1 MLKRIWLE
9 WRGLMI
15 FLIVMVLFRSAI
27 ADWNQVPTGSM
38 KPTILE
44 GDRVIVNKMAFGL
57 RVPLTAIQL
66 LSWDKPLHG
75 DIVTFLSP
83 EDDQLLIKRVI
94 GVPGDQVAMIN
105 NQLTINGVPAAYQ
118 SLDDVNFDFGELSTI
133 DRYRHRFF
141 LETTPFSQRAIM
153 LEPGPSPAINSF
165 GPIQVPEEQYLVL
178 GDNRDNSKDSRFIGF
193 VAANRITGRAH
204 TVAFSVD
211 YEDYYLPRSNRF
223 LKSLTINP

>member
-1 MLKRIWLE
+1 MLRRLWIE
-9 WRGLMI
+9 WRGLII
-15 FLIVMVLFRSAI
+15 FLVVMVLFRSAI

-57 RVPLTAIQL
+57 RVPLTSIQL
-66 LSWDKPLHG
+66 IRWGDPAAG
-75 DIVTFLSP
+75 DIITFISP

-94 GVPGDQVAMIN
+94 GVPGDWVAMVN
-105 NQLTINGVPAAYQ
+105 NQLSINGESADYQ
-118 SLDDVNFDFGELSTI
+118 ALKDFDLNELSTI

-141 LETTPFSQRAIM
+141 LETTPLSERAIM
-153 LEPGPSPAINSF
+153 LEPSPVPQVNSF
-165 GPIQVPEEQYLVL
+165 GPIEVPSDQYLVL

-193 VAANRITGRAH
+193 VSANRITGRAH

-223 LKSLTINP
+223 LKSLEVNR